1 MNGVRKCAKV
11 DDRELLNVVMNIV
24 GRENCL
30 DDCAVLPCGDR
41 TMVVTT
47 DMLHR
52 TTDFMPGM
60 TDWQIGWMSAAVTLS
75 DIASMG
81 AVPAYL
87 LIAVGLDEWQ
97 HLAGVMQGAEDCC
110 KKFGAA
116 IIGGDID
123 HHQELTVVTTG
134 MGLVDNGNLVRRKGA
149 KPGDLVCI
157 TGTPGQAQAYLDG
170 FKQFEKA
177 LFEPQPRVA
186 EGQLL
191 GRSGASAMM
200 DDSDGIALSLYDLM
214 SVNGFGFSIDPA
226 KLPLPQGIPAVQAT
240 KLALYGGGDYE
251 LIFTL
256 PPSKHPV
263 EGLTYAV
270 IGTVTPDKNVLVD
283 GKPLDRRGYQ
293 HKWE

>member
-1 MNGVRKCAKV
+1 M
-11 DDRELLNVVMNIV
+11 DDRELLNVVMDIV

-30 DDCAVLPCGDR
+30 DDCAVLSCGDR

-81 AVPAYL
+81 AAPAYL

-97 HLAGVMQGAEDCC
+97 HLQGVMQGAEDCC
-110 KKFGAA
+110 RKFGAA
-116 IIGGDID
+116 IVGGDID

-134 MGLVDNGNLVRRKGA
+134 MGLVENEYLVRRTGA

-157 TGTPGQAQAYLDG
+157 TGIPGQAQAYLDG
-170 FKQFEKA
+170 YKQFEKE
-177 LFEPQPRVA
+177 LFEPQPRVT
-186 EGQLL
+186 EGELL
-191 GRSGASAMM
+191 GRAGASAMM

-214 SVNGFGFSIDPA
+214 SVNDYGFAIDSA
-226 KLPLPQGIPAVQAT
+226 KLPLPAGIPAGQAT
-240 KLALYGGGDYE
+240 ELALYGGGDYE

-263 EGLTYAV
+263 EGLSYTV
-270 IGTVTPDKNVLVD
+270 IGTVIPEKKVVID
-283 GKPLDRRGYQ
+283 GKQLEKRGYQ
-293 HKWE
+293 HTWD

>member
-1 MNGVRKCAKV
+1 VNGVRRYARV
-11 DDRELLNVVMNIV
+11 DDRELLNVVMDIV

-30 DDCAVLPCGDR
+30 DDCAILPCGDR
-41 TMVVTT
+41 SMVVTT

-60 TDWQIGWMSAAVTLS
+60 SDWQIGWMSAAVTLS

-81 AVPAYL
+81 AAPAYL

-110 KKFGAA
+110 KKYGAA

-134 MGLVDNGNLVRRKGA
+134 MGLVENEHLVRRIGA

-170 FKQFEKA
+170 FTQFEKD

-191 GRSGASAMM
+191 GKSGASAMM

-214 SVNGFGFSIDPA
+214 NVNCVGFSLDSS
-226 KLPLPQGIPAVQAT
+226 KLPLPEGIPHEQAT

-256 PPSKHPV
+256 PPSRHPV
-263 EGLTYAV
+263 QGLEYKV
-270 IGTVTPDKNVLVD
+270 IGSVIPEKKVTVD
-283 GKPLDRRGYQ
+283 GQPLEKRGYQ
-293 HKWE
+293 HTWE